1 MSIAACRLPGCPW
14 RLTAICLGAD
24 EVAQRFFDAAF
35 ELNQIAFV
43 GHGTPPSARPSSATS
58 LIRRPRSPQ
67 PGGDRHEYHR
77 EKQLA
82 YEALAAQV
90 ARIIDPQHDVIPMRL
105 HDTARIEMSER
116 EVRG

>member
-58 LIRRPRSPQ
+58 LIREISRKMEGHVPHSLEATGTNINGRNSSRMKPLPRKWLGSLI
-67 PGGDRHEYHR
+67 RST
-77 EKQLA
+77 
-82 YEALAAQV
+82 
-90 ARIIDPQHDVIPMRL
+90 M
-105 HDTARIEMSER
+105 
-116 EVRG
+116 